1 MIVLLTAVCNVTVVP
16 TLWAKKKIEEDIEI
30 SKNIIELINAFKK
43 KFIKFF
49 FSVVPFNSRLIGY
62 NMYDLWT
69 AWGQSIIK
77 TILRNLRL

>member
-1 MIVLLTAVCNVTVVP
+1 MLLSS
-16 TLWAKKKIEEDIEI
+16 LFYEQKKEIEDDIEI
-30 SKNIIELINAFKK
+30 SRNKIEVINTFKK

-49 FSVVPFNSRLIGY
+49 FSIVPFSSRLIGY